1 MIEVLGR
8 GGTGTSSQTDSG
20 VSCANFGTCAV
31 TTPPCPTCC
40 PDCGTP
46 DGRYNM
52 SGGLFGG
59 GATYNFWQRG
69 PWLLGAT
76 GDFSWADISGHSD
89 VCGAG
94 SPAPHQC
101 GTTLQSLLTIRG
113 NLGYTVLPNW
123 LLYGTAGYAGGELH
137 AWDTLAGASGSDFF
151 SGWAAGAG
159 VQTFLTP
166 ALALKFE
173 YLHID
178 LGHEGLFD
186 VVRGVRETVSFSGD
200 IFRVGLGLKFNPYP
214 LAYTGGS
221 RGGR

>member
-1 MIEVLGR
+1 
-8 GGTGTSSQTDSG
+8 
-20 VSCANFGTCAV
+20 
-31 TTPPCPTCC
+31 
-40 PDCGTP
+40 
-46 DGRYNM
+46 M

-59 GATYNFWQRG
+59 GATYNFWQWG
-69 PWLLGAT
+69 PWVLGAT
-76 GDFSWADISGHSD
+76 GDFSWADIRGHSD

-123 LLYGTAGYAGGELH
+123 LLYGTAGYAGGQLH

-173 YLHID
+173 YLHVD

-186 VVRGVRETVSFSGD
+186 VVRGVRETVGFSGD